1 MTTHRFAIN
10 VPNPRD
16 HAETV
21 ELTLEPVPGGLEET
35 ALPLHDGSLH
45 VERAGISLDP
55 CDSEGARTLELKL
68 NPFASAIVTVMVVTA
83 PNAKGGTTAF
93 NLVDRRGKRVVGGV
107 TLACVDRPLSD
118 GQPRTISSTNPCP
131 IVLAAS
137 PYPVGVNANPSI
149 KPPLA
154 SITLGTPCD
163 LVAPLTNPTKT
174 ALEDVQAY
182 LEHLGTSDAQFTPTT
197 WNIGTLAPGDVFYA
211 TWRLQPNG
219 GNTGTFQS
227 SIVVASKGK
236 DAIRLRAPISVT
248 PRGKPRV

>member
-21 ELTLEPVPGGLEET
+21 ALTLEPVPGVLEGT

-55 CDSEGARTLELKL
+55 CGSEGARTLELKL
-68 NPFASAIVTVMVVTA
+68 NPFASATVTVMIVTA

-107 TLACVDRPLSD
+107 TLACVDRPLPD
-118 GQPRTISSTNPCP
+118 GQPRTISSANPCP

-137 PYPVGVNANPSI
+137 PYPVRVNADPSI
-149 KPPLA
+149 KPPLT
-154 SITLGTPCD
+154 SITLGTPCE

-174 ALEDVQAY
+174 PLEDVQAY
-182 LEHLGTSDAQFTPTT
+182 LEHLGRSDAQFRPTT
-197 WNIGTLAPGDVFYA
+197 WNIGTLVPGDVFYA
-211 TWRLQPNG
+211 TWRVQPNG
-219 GNTGTFQS
+219 SNTGTFES
-227 SIVVASKGK
+227 SIVVGSKGK
-236 DAIRLRAPISVT
+236 VAIRLHAPISVA
-248 PRGKPRV
+248 PPGKHRV